1 MSWSLARKVSAALVA
16 LLLCTGLLTAVF
28 GYYKFEDVL
37 SSLVRS
43 RYSFVVF
50 TIKKNVEDRL
60 NLGFALRQLRQI
72 QEAIELE
79 KVRDDQV
86 LGIEIYDSRGE
97 VLFNT
102 DRGGIGTSVPAKWL
116 EPLEATTT
124 QPFSLLDEDAQLV
137 GLPLVNTLGK
147 VEGAVVLRFPAA
159 FLERE
164 LGQLL
169 GRLALELLAALAG
182 FSVIAAV
189 ASYALLGSVGR
200 RLGGMERTLDKVL
213 ADGGFAEP
221 DPRDEGGFETRFA
234 EFVLKTRE
242 AVDHI
247 SESTDEVERLDR
259 LA

>member
-28 GYYKFEDVL
+28 GYFKFEDVL

-60 NLGFALRQLRQI
+60 NLGFALRQLRQV
-72 QEAIELE
+72 QETIELE

-86 LGIEIYDSRGE
+86 LGIEIYDARGE

-102 DRGGIGTSVPAKWL
+102 DRGGIGTTVPAKWL
-116 EPLEATTT
+116 DPLTVTST
-124 QPFSLLDEDAQLV
+124 QPFSLMDEDVQLV
-137 GLPLVNTLGK
+137 GLPLVNSLGK
-147 VEGAVVLRFPAA
+147 VEGAVILRFPAA

-169 GRLALELLAALAG
+169 SQLAEELLAAMAA
-182 FSVIAAV
+182 FAVIAAI
-189 ASYALLGSVGR
+189 ASYVLLGAVGR
-200 RLGGMERTLDKVL
+200 RLGAMEATLAKVM
-213 ADGGFAEP
+213 ADGGYAEP
-221 DPRDEGGFETRFA
+221 DPRDEDGFETRFA
-234 EFVLKTRE
+234 EFVSKTRE
-242 AVDHI
+242 AVDHM
-247 SESTDEVERLDR
+247 SDSTQEVERLDR